1 MEKQNQTLGSHPKG
15 LPTLFFTEMWERLSY
30 YGMRALLVLY
40 LVKELHFTDEKAGQ
54 VYGLYTSLVYLT
66 PILGGFLA
74 DRYLGYKKSIYLGSI
89 LMLGGHIALALPK
102 SEFFYFG
109 LCLLI
114 LGNGFF
120 KPNMSTIV
128 GRLYED
134 KPQLRDSGY
143 TIFYM
148 GINLG
153 GLIGP
158 IICGSLGE
166 KVDWHYGFGA
176 AGIGMAIGLLVFY
189 FGTRSLPERIWES
202 SNERSLRVN
211 EEDSQMKYKI
221 LLILILS
228 VFSILFWMAFEQMGS
243 SMNLF
248 ADRFTE
254 RKFFHWE
261 IPASFFQSINPLF
274 ILCLSPVVA
283 ILWSRLSI
291 FKLNPDPILK
301 FVISLALLGVGF
313 LVMVYAA
320 KTKNEVGLVSVW
332 FLFGAYFF
340 NTLSELLLSP
350 VGLSFVSATAPS
362 KYAGMLMGIWFL
374 STAFGHYIAGF
385 LAGYFSSFPN
395 LTDFFLFFVI
405 TSWVGAIVLLGLWF
419 KIRNWLVVRSEGLN

>member
-1 MEKQNQTLGSHPKG
+1 MEKSHEKLAKHPSG

-40 LVKELHFTDEKAGQ
+40 LVKELSFTDERAGQ

-74 DRYLGYKKSIYLGSI
+74 DRYLGYKRSIYIGSL
-89 LMLGGHIALALPK
+89 LMLCGHLSLAFPRIE
-102 SEFFYFG
+102 SFYLG
-109 LCLLI
+109 LSLLI

-128 GRLYED
+128 GRLYD
-134 KPQLRDSGY
+134 NKPSLRDSGY

-176 AGIGMAIGLLVFY
+176 AGIGMAIGICVFY
-189 FGTRSLPERIWES
+189 LGSRKLPLDIWTNVRNKEINTISDTEAAGERQS
-202 SNERSLRVN
+202 
-211 EEDSQMKYKI
+211 I

-228 VFSILFWMAFEQMGS
+228 FFSILFWMAFEQMGS

-248 ADRFTE
+248 ADRNTDRFLFG
-254 RKFFHWE
+254 KE

-274 ILCLSPVVA
+274 ILLLSPLLASV
-283 ILWSRLSI
+283 WNRLSVR
-291 FKLNPDPILK
+291 KLNPDPILK
-301 FVISLALLGVGF
+301 FVYSLVLLGIGF
-313 LVMVYAA
+313 LVMVWAC
-320 KTKNEVGLVSVW
+320 TTMNGVGLVSVW

-340 NTLSELLLSP
+340 NTMSELLLSP
-350 VGLSFVSATAPS
+350 VGLSFVSATAPKKS
-362 KYAGMLMGIWFL
+362 AGMLMGIWFL
-374 STAFGHYIAGF
+374 STAFGHY
-385 LAGYFSSFPN
+385 LAGYFSGFLSGF
-395 LTDFFLFFVI
+395 THQADFFAFFVLS
-405 TSWVGAIVLLGLWF
+405 SWLGALLLFLLWF
-419 KIRNWLVVRSEGLN
+419 KIRHWLIVR